1 MEPKEDTGVAYDL
14 FNMLLVV
21 LIAYQENVD
30 AEKTLDRLRELSE
43 KREGNEEIAVLYAK
57 GLVNLI
63 NMQEEEKA
71 EKTLDRLRELSK
83 KREGMLWSSIF
94 VTLVAKK
101 YRFMQFELDRVFD
114 TH

>member
-43 KREGNEEIAVLYAK
+43 KREGNEEIALRYAK
-57 GLVNLI
+57 GLFNLSCD
-63 NMQEEEKA
+63 QGEEKA
-71 EKTLDRLRELSK
+71 EKTLDRLKELSSGNPT
-83 KREGMLWSSIF
+83 RSSASF
-94 VTLVAKK
+94 AH
-101 YRFMQFELDRVFD
+101 FS
-114 TH
+114 HSSGGSP